1 MVLKITVIFISVI
14 ISLAYIGGKSIE
26 SPFFATGQMLTVAFF
41 ALFFAFFISD
51 KIEFNFYRKHENIS
65 KTINTLMWSWLKAV
79 QKVAK
84 DGAKFIKNNGYSIYT
99 GASNSTKKWFE
110 RKRIADAEAKQK
122 EAEHYKQNHELKK
135 QESLDKQ
142 NLSEKDIIPG
152 QKEETSI
159 TERIT
164 TGKKPPVN
172 ESSIFTE
179 NTSYDRYLD
188 PSEPLSM
195 NLKLIL

>member
-1 MVLKITVIFISVI
+1 M
-14 ISLAYIGGKSIE
+14 
-26 SPFFATGQMLTVAFF
+26 
-41 ALFFAFFISD
+41 
-51 KIEFNFYRKHENIS
+51 
-65 KTINTLMWSWLKAV
+65 
-79 QKVAK
+79 
-84 DGAKFIKNNGYSIYT
+84 
-99 GASNSTKKWFE
+99 
-110 RKRIADAEAKQK
+110 
-122 EAEHYKQNHELKK
+122 
-135 QESLDKQ
+135 DKQ

-159 TERIT
+159 TERST

-195 NLKLIL
+195 NLKFKVNSITDFMIQIRYNFNMTIFDISNYIYNITYNFNVTLLPSIDSIITIINSFFN